1 MPQKAPQANS
11 ASYCD
16 DLNNGLKLL
25 KNLSI
30 CHLKSSGA
38 LAAIAVSSALLS
50 GCYVVPVHHAQ
61 GTSTQAY
68 APVAVVAVRPIYTAR
83 LYPTNDIAAT
93 AGRISGTISNP
104 ERGQGEFTFNL
115 SGENFVGEATRA
127 GNALKGTA
135 NAAGNRGGYAKCTY
149 SMSNATLGTGAC
161 IFSSGATFDL
171 HITQ

>member
-1 MPQKAPQANS
+1 MHQ
-11 ASYCD
+11 
-16 DLNNGLKLL
+16 
-25 KNLSI
+25 
-30 CHLKSSGA
+30 
-38 LAAIAVSSALLS
+38 
-50 GCYVVPVHHAQ
+50 AQ

-83 LYPTNDIAAT
+83 LYPTNDIAAA

-149 SMSNATLGTGAC
+149 SMSNATLGTGVC

-171 HITQ
+171 HISQ